1 MVLPVSNSCDLSSSL
16 VEQFLTWSKENTDLE
31 IVRNG
36 TRALFIF
43 ADDGTMVLPVSN
55 SCDLSSS
62 LVEQFLTWS
71 KENTDLEIVRN
82 GTRALFI
89 FADDGTMVL
98 PVSNSC
104 DLSSSLVEEKL
115 KLKRTTCL
123 VTLANVK
130 SSSLEGKTTALN
142 NNLF

>member
-1 MVLPVSNSCDLSSSL
+1 MGHLEECKQLISFCY
-16 VEQFLTWSKENTDLE
+16 FFTDLE

-43 ADDGTMVLPVSN
+43 ADDGTMV
-55 SCDLSSS
+55 
-62 LVEQFLTWS
+62 F
-71 KENTDLEIVRN
+71 
-82 GTRALFI
+82 
-89 FADDGTMVL
+89 